1 MHVSTS
7 RFGPVAVADD
17 RVITFPY
24 GLLGFADYTRFA
36 LLQPDDEGVFY
47 WLQALEAPE
56 LAFVVSDPCLWVASY
71 RASIRPEQMDEL
83 QVDAAGGNGADD
95 VGILV
100 IVNRYEQTLTANLQG
115 PIVISSGSRRA
126 LQLVLA
132 DKRWSTRHE
141 IARLPEP
148 VGVPA

>member
-1 MHVSTS
+1 MNVNTA
-7 RFGPVAVADD
+7 RFGVVEVDDD
-17 RVITFPY
+17 RVITFPH
-24 GLLGFADYTRFA
+24 GLLGFAGFTRFA

-47 WLQALEAPE
+47 WLQSLDTPE
-56 LAFVVSDPCLWVASY
+56 LAFVVTDPCLWAGSY
-71 RASIRPEQMDEL
+71 RASIRQEQMEQL
-83 QVDAAGGNGADD
+83 QASDAED

-100 IVNRYEQTLTANLQG
+100 IVNRYQQRLTANLQG
-115 PIVISSGSRRA
+115 PIVISSQSRLA